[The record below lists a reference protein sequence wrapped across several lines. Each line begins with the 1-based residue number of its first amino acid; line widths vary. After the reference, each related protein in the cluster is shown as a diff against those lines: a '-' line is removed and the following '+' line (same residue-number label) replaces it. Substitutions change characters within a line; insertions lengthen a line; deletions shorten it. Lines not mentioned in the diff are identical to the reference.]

1 MQFGGHFR
9 PSFAPGPSIDATSK
23 ERGFV
28 VNAFIERLI
37 AAHRMLNREI
47 RRELAR
53 RNPDAFRLAHLKKQR
68 LAVKDRLFHHI
79 PDAAEMRRMAKAVLR
94 RARLAQT

>member
-1 MQFGGHFR
+1 M
-9 PSFAPGPSIDATSK
+9 SI
-23 ERGFV
+23 ERGFF

-53 RNPDAFRLAHLKKQR
+53 RNPDSFRLTQLKKQR

-79 PDAAEMRRMAKAVLR
+79 PDAAEMRRMARAVLR
-94 RARLAQT
+94 RARPAQA